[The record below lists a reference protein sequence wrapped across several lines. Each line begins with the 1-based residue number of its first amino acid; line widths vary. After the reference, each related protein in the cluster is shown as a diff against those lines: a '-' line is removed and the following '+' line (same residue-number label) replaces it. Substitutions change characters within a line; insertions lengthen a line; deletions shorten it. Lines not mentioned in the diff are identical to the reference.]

1 MLNDMILPI
10 LSESSRIQLEQLLD
24 ALEVRNIFA
33 SFLSGIFILE
43 GAILAI
49 FSKI

>member
-1 MLNDMILPI
+1 MILPI
-10 LSESSRIQLEQLLD
+10 LSESSRIQLEQLKD
-24 ALEVRNIFA
+24 AREVVNILA
-33 SFLSGIFILE
+33 LFLSGIFILE

>member
-1 MLNDMILPI
+1 MILPI
-10 LSESSRIQLEQLLD
+10 FSESSRIQLEQVID
-24 ALEVRNIFA
+24 AQEVLKLFA

-49 FSKI
+49 FFNI